1 MRTDHE
7 IKRDVESELEWD
19 PELDATD
26 IAVTVKGGVVAL
38 SGYVRSYAD
47 KYIAERVA
55 KRVAGV
61 HGVADDIEVRLPS
74 SEKVADPEIARD
86 AVAAIRAQLPYLADK
101 IQVTV
106 NQGWVTLEGDVEW
119 NFERDRAQAAV
130 RHLKGVKSVGNRI
143 HVKPRVM
150 PAEVKRKIEEAF
162 RRNAEVD
169 AQHITVEASGG
180 ELLLKGSVRTW
191 AERQEAQRVAW
202 SAPGVTK
209 VVNQITVGT

>member
-1 MRTDHE
+1 MRTDSE
-7 IKRDVESELEWD
+7 IKRDVESELKWD

-26 IAVTVKGGVVAL
+26 IAVSVTGGVVAL
-38 SGYVRSYAD
+38 SGYARRYFD

-61 HGVADDIEVRLPS
+61 HGVADDIEVRVPS
-74 SEKVADPEIARD
+74 SDKVADPEIARD
-86 AVAAIRAQLPYLADK
+86 AVAAIRAQLPGVADK
-101 IQVTV
+101 IQVIV
-106 NQGWVTLEGDVEW
+106 NEGWVILEGELEW
-119 NFERDRAQAAV
+119 NFERARAEAAV
-130 RHLKGVKSVGNRI
+130 RHLKGVKSVRNQI
-143 HVKPRVM
+143 HVKPRVV

-180 ELLLKGSVRTW
+180 ELVLKGSVRTW

-209 VVNQITVGT
+209 VDNQITVGS

>member
-106 NQGWVTLEGDVEW
+106 NRGMGDPRRRCGVEL
-119 NFERDRAQAAV
+119 RA
-130 RHLKGVKSVGNRI
+130 
-143 HVKPRVM
+143 
-150 PAEVKRKIEEAF
+150 
-162 RRNAEVD
+162 
-169 AQHITVEASGG
+169 
-180 ELLLKGSVRTW
+180 
-191 AERQEAQRVAW
+191 
-202 SAPGVTK
+202 
-209 VVNQITVGT
+209 